1 MAGEVHLQSDYKLK
15 SQSGG
20 WDQPGDLCC
29 ALQTAFE
36 RFPMLMVSD
45 SRLVIPLPYAL
56 LQHANHTRLYN
67 DSYDSMSPLQQSYY
81 KDNEYRPRVTQSSWS
96 LHPGIEPGM
105 HAYAPAFIWPSMS
118 CKRTKRRRKYVMDQ
132 ESILHG
138 TQWTNVKAMLDE
150 VRAYQCEIKLTGN
163 AQPRPFQLLDI
174 REIDLASSVGKTS
187 SRDSQYFMK
196 KK

>member
-1 MAGEVHLQSDYKLK
+1 
-15 SQSGG
+15 
-20 WDQPGDLCC
+20 
-29 ALQTAFE
+29 
-36 RFPMLMVSD
+36 
-45 SRLVIPLPYAL
+45 
-56 LQHANHTRLYN
+56 
-67 DSYDSMSPLQQSYY
+67 
-81 KDNEYRPRVTQSSWS
+81 
-96 LHPGIEPGM
+96 
-105 HAYAPAFIWPSMS
+105 
-118 CKRTKRRRKYVMDQ
+118 MDQ